1 MASPAPTLF
10 AFRFVSFLTCVLPQK
25 MGEARELTLKRLE
38 RLASQELFTLREV
51 LK

>member
-10 AFRFVSFLTCVLPQK
+10 ALRFVSFLTCVLPQK